1 MNDSVIDRKPGVD
14 PIGTIAVAAPGRL
27 KNVLTDYKSSVHY
40 LRDRASSDPEVMA
53 LSPAQRE
60 AEIFRRILMK
70 IPVGIVEGESL
81 AGDYGTSFGDAGY
94 RAIAETA
101 EANKKK
107 KAAAAG
113 PTELGGFLALQAQ
126 QNGYLAF
133 FTRAHTSPA
142 YDLVLAKGL
151 NGIIAELEAAM
162 ATADDARR
170 DYLAAEIVALRAV
183 IAWSGRFADLGF
195 DACRHVPAE
204 PARTF
209 HEAVQSL
216 WLVHTCIGVGERG
229 DGSLSLGRIDQ
240 YLYPFYEAD
249 RARGVPAEDLA
260 DTVTDLVLKLN
271 RYADAS
277 GAANLGGVD
286 AQGNDLFNDLSRLIV
301 KVCTGLQVPAP
312 ILAARIHPGI
322 RQDDFDL
329 LTDPRLIRM
338 GQPSFY
344 GEFSCR
350 GALRARGIAE
360 SDVHRW
366 AVNSCMGMIMPGEE
380 FSDMWGGV
388 FYFLL
393 PLELALNKGRRFHG
407 TLPLELKTVAPD
419 DYANVAEIMDAT
431 LAYAKEIL
439 GILTERHRQINQVQ
453 GETNPDPYLSA
464 LLRGGELGRDRLLGG
479 PRYHTAVVDTFG
491 LVNAADAIAA
501 IDRVV
506 FQERSHALQEL
517 VAAAIN
523 DFAGQEALRLELIA
537 APKFGNADAA
547 VDRIASELASRYAAA
562 VRACSDHKLVYLP
575 SFHTLNYHV
584 SVGGSWG
591 ASLDGRR
598 RGEPFAKNIGPMQGR
613 NKRGITSVMSSALAV
628 DQQAFCGGQALDLY
642 VEPGLIDRSAD
653 RAKLQAALQTYFRMG
668 GLQVQVN
675 GADVE
680 MLKDAM
686 VHPEKYPDLTIR
698 IGGFSARFV
707 TLLPE
712 VQRETIRRFEA
723 GT

>member
-1 MNDSVIDRKPGVD
+1 MNSSVIDKKPGVD
-14 PIGTIAVAAPGRL
+14 QVCAIAAPASGRL
-27 KNVLTDYKSSVHY
+27 KNVLTDYKSSVHH
-40 LRDRASSDPEVMA
+40 LRDLASSAPEVLA
-53 LSPAQRE
+53 LSPAHRE
-60 AEIFRRILMK
+60 AEIFRRILMT
-70 IPVGIVEGESL
+70 IPIGIVEGESL
-81 AGDYGTSFGDAGY
+81 AGDYGTSFGDPAY
-94 RAIAETA
+94 RAVA
-101 EANKKK
+101 EAAEALKKK
-107 KAAAAG
+107 KAAAGG

-142 YDLVLAKGL
+142 YDLVLEKGL
-151 NGIIAELEAAM
+151 NGIIGELEDAM
-162 ATADDARR
+162 AAADDERR
-170 DYLAAEIVALRAV
+170 DYLAAEIVTLRAV
-183 IAWSGRFADLGF
+183 IAWSARFAELGF
-195 DACRHVPAE
+195 DGCRRVPAE
-204 PARTF
+204 PARNF

-240 YLYPFYEAD
+240 YLYPFFQSD

-277 GAANLGGVD
+277 GAANIGGVD
-286 AQGNDLFNDLSRLIV
+286 AEGNDLFNDLSRLIV
-301 KVCTGLQVPAP
+301 KVCTGLQMPAP
-312 ILAARIHPGI
+312 ILAAHIHSAI

-329 LTDPRLIRM
+329 LTDPRLFRM

-350 GALRARGIAE
+350 GALLARGIPE

-407 TLPLELKTVAPD
+407 TLPFELQTVAPGH
-419 DYANVAEIMDAT
+419 YASVAEIMDTT

-439 GILTERHRQINQVQ
+439 AILTARHRRINQVQ
-453 GETNPDPYLSA
+453 GESNPDPYLSA
-464 LLRGGELGRDRLLGG
+464 LLRGGILGRDRLLGG

-491 LVNAADAIAA
+491 LINAADAIAA

-506 FQERSHALQEL
+506 FQERSRTLQEL
-517 VAAAIN
+517 VTAAID
-523 DFAGQEALRLELIA
+523 DFADQEALRLELIA

-547 VDRIASELASRYAAA
+547 VDRIASELASRYAAF
-562 VRACSDHKLVYLP
+562 VRACSDDKLAYLP

-584 SVGGSWG
+584 SVGGGWG

-598 RGEPFAKNIGPMQGR
+598 SGEPFAKNIGPMQGR
-613 NKRGITSVMSSALAV
+613 NKKGITSVMTSALAV
-628 DQQAFCGGQALDLY
+628 DQQAFCGGQALDIY
-642 VEPGLIDRSAD
+642 IEPGLIDRPAD
-653 RAKLQAALQTYFRMG
+653 RVKLQAALQTYFKMG
-668 GLQVQVN
+668 GLQIQVN
-675 GADVE
+675 GADVKL
-680 MLKDAM
+680 LKDAM
-686 VHPEKYPDLTIR
+686 LHPEKYPDLTIR